1 MRRDT
6 CTGNLPPVPS
16 WKEAVRNRSACAEVG
31 VRRSVV
37 RSLVLVLLVFQAAC
51 TPDNASPEFAVPAGS
66 YRRAFETSESVLRE
80 FRFNLAR
87 VDARAGVISSQAK
100 NTSGLATPWDV
111 EQSTLG
117 QEFEDLVSNH
127 SRRVRI
133 TFERSGGRA
142 SQSSPAGTTVESAS
156 GGGEQA
162 AGGGE
167 GGAASDSAPA
177 GTFENAP
184 LVGRV
189 DVVLIRTYARNWR
202 PSSAS
207 ILDSSYAYDPMLSQ
221 SGQSQVYEAPLT
233 RDERLAARIAE
244 RIRARL
250 SREATQAP

>member
-1 MRRDT
+1 M
-6 CTGNLPPVPS
+6 
-16 WKEAVRNRSACAEVG
+16 ERNRMSRGACEACWPMAVL
-31 VRRSVV
+31 R
-37 RSLVLVLLVFQAAC
+37 LLLLVLLAAQAAC

-66 YRRAFETSESVLRE
+66 YRRAFEASESVLRD

-127 SRRVRI
+127 SRRIRI
-133 TFERSGGRA
+133 TFERSGG
-142 SQSSPAGTTVESAS
+142 SSGSLAAGGDAAATS
-156 GGGEQA
+156 GGG
-162 AGGGE
+162 
-167 GGAASDSAPA
+167 APEN
-177 GTFENAP
+177 FDNAP

-202 PSSAS
+202 PSSTS
-207 ILDSSYAYDPMLSQ
+207 ILDSSYAYDPMLAQ

-250 SREATQAP
+250 AREAGVTAP